1 MHEYY
6 MLREGDMCWAYILQV
21 RGHQHVGVTVVYCKG
36 VTVACGGDGGGGVCV
51 THCVCTRRSYLGV
64 GSTSRHMAAACH
76 TRHPFAARR
85 AYTLRCMCCTGGA
98 GVRCEGAPCSGVL
111 ITTLMLPLGNRHR
124 HGDMGLGRQG
134 SVSVGRPRLCRQ
146 V

>member
-6 MLREGDMCWAYILQV
+6 MLREGDMCGAYILQV

-76 TRHPFAARR
+76 TRHPFAAHTRYAVCAVRAAQVCGARARR
-85 AYTLRCMCCTGGA
+85 VPGC
-98 GVRCEGAPCSGVL
+98 
-111 ITTLMLPLGNRHR
+111 
-124 HGDMGLGRQG
+124 
-134 SVSVGRPRLCRQ
+134 
-146 V
+146 